1 MMYKI
6 GIDIGAT
13 KIMGIVWDGK
23 RVFHSIKILTPKNKK
38 KFLFDLFEIIFVLV
52 DLVGKNKILGIN
64 IAVAGILDNNG
75 KMLKSPNLPIIDNI
89 NLKNLVSRKFR
100 KPVKIIN
107 DAKAFL
113 LAESRLG
120 AGRGYK
126 NPIALT
132 LGSGVGGAHKEAGE
146 FGHMIIDK
154 NLSLEN
160 SIKSRKKIGYYLG
173 IGLANLSNIFE
184 PDIIILGGGLS
195 KAAKL
200 FLPETKRTMQKFIM
214 SPKMKKVKIKLSKLG
229 DEAVAIG
236 ATLIK

>member
-1 MMYKI
+1 MKYKI
-6 GIDIGAT
+6 GLDIGAT
-13 KIMGIVWDGK
+13 KIMGILWDGK
-23 RVFHSIKILTPKNKK
+23 SVFYSIKILTSKNKK

-75 KMLKSPNLPIIDNI
+75 KMLKSPNLPSIENL
-89 NLKNLVSRKFR
+89 NLKNLVSRKFK

-113 LAESRLG
+113 LAESKLG
-120 AGRGYK
+120 AGMGYK

-132 LGSGVGGAHKEAGE
+132 LGSGVGGAHVYAGE

-160 SIKSRKKIGYYLG
+160 LVKNRKKMGYYLG

-200 FLPETKRTMQKFIM
+200 FLPQTKLTMRKFIM
-214 SPKMKKVKIKLSKLG
+214 SPMVKKVRIKLSKLG

-236 ATLIK
+236 ATLIR